1 MSSVSALVSHAS
13 YCISTVKLGFANK
26 RHPAQR
32 YDVIVTADQASV
44 ASDFWLR
51 AIPQVA
57 CSDNESAD
65 NIRAIVH
72 YDGSTGTPTTAGFDY
87 VDGCEDE
94 DVSNLVPVVQKTVG
108 TDDERIIETVTIG
121 QVNNLFK
128 WFLNSTTFL
137 VDWDEPTLLQVANGD
152 TSFNTS
158 NAVIELPNANEW
170 AYVVI
175 QTSFPVTHP
184 IHLHGFDFFVLAQ
197 GTGLFSDDT
206 VLNLNNPPRRD
217 VAMLPAGG
225 HLVLAFETDNPG
237 AWLMH
242 CHIGW
247 HTLEGFALQFLVR
260 KDEIPALI
268 DEDVLRDT
276 CSTWTSYAVSAGLE
290 QEDSGI

>member
-1 MSSVSALVSHAS
+1 VPFL
-13 YCISTVKLGFANK
+13 
-26 RHPAQR
+26 AQR
-32 YDVIVTADQASV
+32 YDVIVTADQADV

-65 NIRAIVH
+65 NIRAVVH
-72 YDGSTGTPTTAGFDY
+72 YDGSTGTPETTGFDY
-87 VDGCEDE
+87 TDGCEDE

-108 TDDERIIETVTIG
+108 TEEEQTIQTVTLG

-128 WFLNSTTFL
+128 WFLNGTTFL
-137 VDWDEPTLLQVANGD
+137 SDWDEPTLLQVASGD
-152 TSFNTS
+152 SSFNTS
-158 NAVIELPNANEW
+158 NAVIELPNAGEW
-170 AYVVI
+170 MYVVI
-175 QTSFPVTHP
+175 QTSFPVAHP
-184 IHLHGFDFFVLAQ
+184 IHLHGFDFFVLSQ

-206 VLNLNNPPRRD
+206 ELNLNNPPRRD

-247 HTLEGFALQFLVR
+247 HTSEGFALQFLVR
-260 KDEIPALI
+260 ESEIPALL
-268 DEDVLRDT
+268 DEDTLRDT
-276 CSTWTSYAVSAGLE
+276 CSAWTSYAVSAGLE
-290 QEDSGI
+290 QEDSGV